1 MSTGVADVPESI
13 VARRARLVREEVSE
27 IAMRLFMSRGFDAV
41 SVDDIAAAANMSQRT
56 FFRYFATKDEIV
68 LQYERRLR
76 RRLHDAVR
84 LRPADEGP
92 VTALKNAFLE
102 TSTAVPD
109 QREQAR
115 KRGRVLNDA
124 PMLQARVQVVL
135 SEADAELAELL
146 TARMSSMPRRLKESR
161 ARIIVVTIF
170 AVAAYAWNEW
180 VTSDD
185 NKDPAAYIA
194 NAFDVLAAGWDEL
207 DEGSARS

>member
-1 MSTGVADVPESI
+1 MTDVPESI
-13 VARRARLVREEVSE
+13 VERRARLVREEVSE
-27 IAMRLFMSRGFDAV
+27 LAMQLFISHGFDAV

-68 LQYERRLR
+68 LQYERQLR
-76 RRLHDAVR
+76 RRLHEAVR

-102 TSTAVPD
+102 TSTAAPD
-109 QREQAR
+109 HREQAR

-135 SEADAELAELL
+135 SEADADLAELL
-146 TARMSSMPRRLKESR
+146 AARMPSMPRRPREAR

-180 VTSDD
+180 VTSDS
-185 NKDPAAYIA
+185 NKDPATYIA
-194 NAFDVLAAGWDEL
+194 SAFEVLAAGWDEL
-207 DEGSARS
+207 DEGSPAS

>member
-1 MSTGVADVPESI
+1 MSSDVAAVPESI

-27 IAMRLFMSRGFDAV
+27 LAMQLFMSHGFDAV

-68 LQYERRLR
+68 LQYERQLR

-92 VTALKNAFLE
+92 VTALKNAFIE
-102 TSTAVPD
+102 TSTAAPD
-109 QREQAR
+109 HREQAR

-135 SEADAELAELL
+135 SEADADLAELL
-146 TARMSSMPRRLKESR
+146 TVRMPSMPRRPREAR

-180 VTSDD
+180 VTSDS
-185 NKDPAAYIA
+185 NKDPATYIA
-194 NAFDVLAAGWDEL
+194 SAFDVLADGWDEL
-207 DEGSARS
+207 DEGSPAS

>member
-1 MSTGVADVPESI
+1 MTDVPESI

-27 IAMRLFMSRGFDAV
+27 LAMRLFMSHGFDAV

-68 LQYERRLR
+68 LQYERQLR

-92 VTALKNAFLE
+92 VTALKNAFIE
-102 TSTAVPD
+102 TSTAAPD
-109 QREQAR
+109 HREQAR

-146 TARMSSMPRRLKESR
+146 TARMPSMPRRPREAR

-180 VTSDD
+180 VTSDS
-185 NKDPAAYIA
+185 NKDPATYIA
-194 NAFDVLAAGWDEL
+194 SAFDVLAAGWDEL
-207 DEGSARS
+207 DEGSPAS